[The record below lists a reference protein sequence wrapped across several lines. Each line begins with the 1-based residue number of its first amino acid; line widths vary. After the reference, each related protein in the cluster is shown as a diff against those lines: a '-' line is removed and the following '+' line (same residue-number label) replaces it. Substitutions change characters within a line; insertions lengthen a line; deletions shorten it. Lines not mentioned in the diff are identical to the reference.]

1 MYNIEAML
9 QKAIV
14 ATKNNHPDSDMGL
27 TISSAIAE
35 YINNRSNNNLE
46 LDNLK
51 TFCMYFS
58 KKNYSTN
65 EEIRNPL
72 MTSFFQIQRDVAIY
86 IFKLLYSFSIKEIS
100 KEPTDEKYAASLLR
114 YIDSFAKLK
123 STFDSIDIE
132 NEIAKNSIYRNTV
145 LLKDVLDN
153 SKPILEQYVNNVLL
167 EAEKTINLRNVVI
180 SNIEDL
186 SSFSLKESLDYNYVY
201 GNLEINMSTRKGYTY
216 IPKKEGVVK
225 DQEDA
230 ILSISRDGCS
240 LNVVADGA
248 GGHEMGQIASS
259 MVIDGL
265 KNWFNSLDLS
275 KYNTVIDDKNTEIT
289 TKQAESERYIHSLLE
304 DNAALTL
311 EIEKH
316 LEENA
321 KIILANETLKKEF
334 DKLKV
339 EENNYAVINLSDSE
353 RDLLAKILALEA
365 GDQPDCGQRAVVEVV
380 FNRVLTGWASTVEGV
395 LLQKGQFSTVKYL
408 DHPYQTPDEKEYA
421 NIDYVLSHGSTI
433 LPTDY
438 VFFATYKA
446 NGKDFIH
453 IEDHYFGRK

>member
-1 MYNIEAML
+1 ML
-9 QKAIV
+9 E
-14 ATKNNHPDSDMGL
+14 TKVNKYDVIQMLICWALVGIIL
-27 TISSAIAE
+27 
-35 YINNRSNNNLE
+35 
-46 LDNLK
+46 
-51 TFCMYFS
+51 
-58 KKNYSTN
+58 
-65 EEIRNPL
+65 
-72 MTSFFQIQRDVAIY
+72 FFVIGA
-86 IFKLLYSFSIKEIS
+86 IS
-100 KEPTDEKYAASLLR
+100 KNINDSKTE
-114 YIDSFAKLK
+114 IDSLH
-123 STFDSIDIE
+123 
-132 NEIAKNSIYRNTV
+132 
-145 LLKDVLDN
+145 
-153 SKPILEQYVNNVLL
+153 
-167 EAEKTINLRNVVI
+167 AEVERL
-180 SNIEDL
+180 
-186 SSFSLKESLDYNYVY
+186 
-201 GNLEINMSTRKGYTY
+201 
-216 IPKKEGVVK
+216 
-225 DQEDA
+225 
-230 ILSISRDGCS
+230 
-240 LNVVADGA
+240 
-248 GGHEMGQIASS
+248 
-259 MVIDGL
+259 
-265 KNWFNSLDLS
+265 
-275 KYNTVIDDKNTEIT
+275 NTVIDDKNTEIT

-304 DNAALTL
+304 DNAALAL

-446 NGKDFIH
+446 NGKDLIH
-453 IEDHYFGRK
+453 IEDHYFGRR